1 MSITSE
7 PGTIVALGRTR
18 GRLGSRLNSIA
29 RPFHT
34 RSIWRLRGALSRCY
48 LIRALSSPRVH
59 SGNLNERF
67 WLRIDGYRTITS
79 LVIAY
84 ICSVRWKNI

>member
-7 PGTIVALGRTR
+7 PGTIVGLGRTR
-18 GRLGSRLNSIA
+18 GHRGSRLNSIA

-34 RSIWRLRGALSRCY
+34 RSIWRLRGALSRRS
-48 LIRALSSPRVH
+48 LVHALGSPRVH

-67 WLRIDGYRTITS
+67 WLRIDGYRTIIS
-79 LVIAY
+79 LVIVY
-84 ICSVRWKNI
+84 ICSVRSKNI